1 MLSLKVPLK
10 NAEAVKKQLMKKDIL
25 DYEFKPKKEGVH
37 LYFPIKEAVKIK
49 STELVEETFEK
60 KEKQD
65 YIANLPGEIK
75 EKLPSSFD
83 IIGDIIIID
92 ITKDIE
98 KYEMEIAASLLETH
112 KSVKTI
118 LKKSGIHEGE
128 FRTQKL
134 IYLAGEKKKETVYK
148 ENNIQLKLDVEKVYF
163 SPRLSNERKRVYQKI
178 KKGEDVLVMFS
189 GCGPYVFTISKNTG
203 AKHILGIEK
212 NPIAHKYALENIL
225 INKAKNVVLV
235 NADVREY
242 LPTLKEKY
250 DHVIMPLPKEAE
262 LFLID
267 AFKVVKRGTVVHLY
281 GFEHEDEFY
290 KAEEKLAA
298 EAKKAGIKY
307 KLLEFVRCGNYSPG
321 KFRICLDFKIL

>member
-10 NAEAVKKQLMKKDIL
+10 NAESVKKQLMKKELL
-25 DYEFKPKKEGVH
+25 DYGFKPKKEGAY
-37 LYFPIKEAVKIK
+37 LYFPIKNSVKIK
-49 STELVEETFEK
+49 SAELVEETFEK
-60 KEKQD
+60 KEKQS
-65 YIANLPGEIK
+65 YIANLPREIK

-98 KYEMEIAASLLETH
+98 KYEKEIAASLLETH

-134 IYLAGEKKKETVYK
+134 IYLAGEEKKETIYK
-148 ENNIQLKLDVEKVYF
+148 ENDIQLKLDVEKVYF
-163 SPRLSNERKRVYQKI
+163 SPRLSSERKRIYQKVR
-178 KKGEDVLVMFS
+178 KGENILVMFS
-189 GCGPYVFTISKNTG
+189 GCGPYVFTISKNTE

-212 NPIAHKYALENIL
+212 NPVAHEYALGNIVL
-225 INKAKNVVLV
+225 NKAKNVELV

-242 LPTLKEKY
+242 LPKLKERY
-250 DHVIMPLPKEAE
+250 DRVIMPLPKEAE
-262 LFLID
+262 LFLMD
-267 AFKVVKRGTVVHLY
+267 AFKVVKKGTVVHLY

-290 KAEEKLAA
+290 KAEEKLAS

-307 KLLEFVRCGNYSPG
+307 RLLEFIKCGNYSPG
-321 KFRICLDFKIL
+321 KFRVCLDFKIL